1 MKKHWESRQ
10 CAWCQRPFTST
21 MHRRVFVN
29 SKTQRVGKLCI
40 TCAGKYDRIMIGCC
54 SREASPARRSE
65 ERTMSDEPRLRLP
78 PTPAEVDEMRN
89 TILDLRADLA
99 QTRAV
104 AAAIMEMIALH
115 EWEERFDAIGS
126 EVVEACLVCGAMR
139 EQGHGTDCW
148 LGQLLS
154 QHKEPTN
161 GEEESETQ
169 ARPAQAEDG
178 VGGGA

>member
-1 MKKHWESRQ
+1 
-10 CAWCQRPFTST
+10 
-21 MHRRVFVN
+21 
-29 SKTQRVGKLCI
+29 
-40 TCAGKYDRIMIGCC
+40 
-54 SREASPARRSE
+54 
-65 ERTMSDEPRLRLP
+65 MSDEPRLRLP
-78 PTPAEVDEMRN
+78 ATPEETATQAKMIVGLRAELEAAQRALFAASEEAGRY
-89 TILDLRADLA
+89 ISEIKADLA
-99 QTRAV
+99 RARAE